1 MKKVTLLFLLL
12 SVMIVGSLF
21 AVQTIKLVAWTIG
34 PDDPSINRKIN
45 LDKAAEMLNQ
55 ILKASG
61 SDVRVK
67 LISSFDSTD
76 WSSYKQRALIAF
88 KSPEQQLDII
98 TSGHDDIGM
107 WAKAGYIIPLDKY
120 IKEFW
125 NMGLYDIIPS
135 LWNAMKFKGEI
146 YGIPQDTEARPF
158 YVRKDKLIEMGYSE
172 KEIQDMINKF
182 NSGEYTL
189 YDMVKISQK
198 AIKAGVVKWGLWH
211 RPKMGVD
218 YFQLFNSFGVQYYDP
233 TTNKL
238 VFDEPGYLKAF
249 KFFYDLTNT
258 YKITPKTLIGTPWNS
273 VHKSFAGPQGNV
285 LFYMGGTWN
294 VAEWKSMFKYTDED
308 IKKKFAFSLVPSAFK
323 GKPGNTM
330 SHPVAYMVT
339 SKSKHPELATLLIT
353 LASDPRLNAIHA
365 VSSGHLAIRYEE
377 LEVPMYKKDEFLSEA
392 AKLLPYTT
400 FIPNND
406 RFNEYNK
413 IIFDALAGLE
423 SGKMSPQFAVKW
435 VEQRMKTTLKEDVII
450 KK

>member
-135 LWNAMKFKGEI
+135 LWNAM
-146 YGIPQDTEARPF
+146 
-158 YVRKDKLIEMGYSE
+158 
-172 KEIQDMINKF
+172 N
-182 NSGEYTL
+182 
-189 YDMVKISQK
+189 
-198 AIKAGVVKWGLWH
+198 
-211 RPKMGVD
+211 
-218 YFQLFNSFGVQYYDP
+218 
-233 TTNKL
+233 
-238 VFDEPGYLKAF
+238 
-249 KFFYDLTNT
+249 
-258 YKITPKTLIGTPWNS
+258 
-273 VHKSFAGPQGNV
+273 
-285 LFYMGGTWN
+285 
-294 VAEWKSMFKYTDED
+294 
-308 IKKKFAFSLVPSAFK
+308 
-323 GKPGNTM
+323 
-330 SHPVAYMVT
+330 
-339 SKSKHPELATLLIT
+339 
-353 LASDPRLNAIHA
+353 
-365 VSSGHLAIRYEE
+365 
-377 LEVPMYKKDEFLSEA
+377 
-392 AKLLPYTT
+392 
-400 FIPNND
+400 
-406 RFNEYNK
+406 
-413 IIFDALAGLE
+413 
-423 SGKMSPQFAVKW
+423 
-435 VEQRMKTTLKEDVII
+435 
-450 KK
+450 